1 MTRESREQS
10 ASREAP
16 ADHADRADRADHA
29 DHAESGELGR
39 RIRAARE
46 RAGLSLDALA
56 QRCGCVKSLLSAIET
71 GKRLPSP
78 DMVARLLEGLMLDRA
93 EVESLAARER
103 AIAAGGE
110 TFRRDLRRIEDRA
123 QRPASPTFPTSAS
136 VPTSPS
142 PSGMR
147 DAPRDALTQRA
158 SAGVDLDA
166 MLRSG
171 ALHRLAGV
179 EPAPA
184 PGSTWRASATSGVA
198 LVPLGREVPLIN
210 RVAAGYPREF
220 TDLGYP
226 ARVADEYVRVPDL
239 ADPDAFAAR
248 VVGDSMSPVY
258 LEGDVVIF
266 SPGKPVTSGMDCFAR
281 LERDAETTFKRV
293 YFEQAGPPGAPVVTA
308 TSSTSSDASESGDL
322 IRLQP
327 LNSTYAPRLVARE
340 DVAGLYAAVS
350 VLRKIG

>member
-1 MTRESREQS
+1 MDGADLGDRRDKRDKRDMPN
-10 ASREAP
+10 ASDAGAP
-16 ADHADRADRADHA
+16 DSDAAADGP
-29 DHAESGELGR
+29 GELGR
-39 RIRAARE
+39 LVRGARE

-56 QRCGCVKSLLSAIET
+56 RRCGCVKSLLSAIET

-78 DMVARLLEGLMLDRA
+78 EMVAKLVEGLMLDRA
-93 EVESLAARER
+93 EVESLAARAR

-123 QRPASPTFPTSAS
+123 LRPAA
-136 VPTSPS
+136 
-142 PSGMR
+142 
-147 DAPRDALTQRA
+147 APEAIAQLANRV

-179 EPAPA
+179 EQAAGAPA
-184 PGSTWRASATSGVA
+184 RGASGQTSANASGLSGVSGMSTMS

-226 ARVADEYVRVPDL
+226 ARVADEYVRVPEL

-266 SPGKPVTSGMDCFAR
+266 SPAKPVTSGMDCFAR

-293 YFEQAGPPGAPVVTA
+293 YFEQSDVASAPNSTAHSSASAGEP
-308 TSSTSSDASESGDL
+308 ESGDL

-327 LNSTYAPRLVARE
+327 LNSTYAPRVVPRE
-340 DVAGLYAAVS
+340 EVAGLYAAVS

>member
-1 MTRESREQS
+1 MDGADLRDMRDMGN
-10 ASREAP
+10 AP
-16 ADHADRADRADHA
+16 DSDAA
-29 DHAESGELGR
+29 AEGPGALGR
-39 RIRAARE
+39 LVRGARE

-56 QRCGCVKSLLSAIET
+56 RRCGCVKSLLSAIET

-78 DMVARLLEGLMLDRA
+78 EMVAKLVEGLMLDRT
-93 EVESLAARER
+93 EVESLAARAR

-123 QRPASPTFPTSAS
+123 QRPAAAS
-136 VPTSPS
+136 EAIAHLANRV
-142 PSGMR
+142 
-147 DAPRDALTQRA
+147 

-171 ALHRLAGV
+171 ALHRLAGM
-179 EPAPA
+179 EQA
-184 PGSTWRASATSGVA
+184 ASATARGASGQTIA
-198 LVPLGREVPLIN
+198 NTSSLSLVPLGREVPLIN

-226 ARVADEYVRVPDL
+226 ARVADEYVRVPEL

-266 SPGKPVTSGMDCFAR
+266 SPAKPVTSGMDCFAR

-293 YFEQAGPPGAPVVTA
+293 YFEQSDVASAPNSTAHSSASAGEP
-308 TSSTSSDASESGDL
+308 ESGDL

-327 LNSTYAPRLVARE
+327 LNSTYAPRVVPRE
-340 DVAGLYAAVS
+340 EVAGLYAAVS